1 VGSIGPGASLIKDF
15 YIVELDHYA
24 RRGRGTGAA
33 LARGGRGSLVSCPP
47 GTDLVTVEIMRR
59 NTLGLLAIL
68 AMAGCV
74 QHDEHDLAKSSNRLD
89 LAKDFLRKHQL
100 EAAEAECNRAL
111 AFNAGNDEAYNVRGL
126 VAMVRA
132 LDTVRTLEIDTCLTG
147 IDAEVTQRD
156 LDKFLH
162 KADADFASAAKLTPE
177 YGEAWSN
184 RGVVRTLLEDY
195 PAAAEY
201 LGQALANPVRLDSP
215 GLTRS
220 HLGWALFHEAKYV
233 DAANEL
239 RQAVQFQPNM
249 CVATYRL
256 ARVYFARE
264 EWEKAAELF
273 QITSDD
279 PSCGSQ
285 EASLYLMKTRMQ
297 QGLVDDARRARDAC
311 LHISPKSCIASQCRA
326 DGGRLGT
333 QTAAAASAA
342 VPQH

>member
-1 VGSIGPGASLIKDF
+1 
-15 YIVELDHYA
+15 
-24 RRGRGTGAA
+24 
-33 LARGGRGSLVSCPP
+33 
-47 GTDLVTVEIMRR
+47 M
-59 NTLGLLAIL
+59 IL
-68 AMAGCV
+68 AAAGCM
-74 QHDEHDLAKSSNRLD
+74 QQRDDRELSKSATRLD

-100 EAAEAECNRAL
+100 EAADAECNRAL
-111 AFNAGNDEAYNVRGL
+111 AFNPANDEAYNVRGL
-126 VAMVRA
+126 VELVHA
-132 LDTVRTLEIDTCLTG
+132 LDTLRLSEIDSCLTG

-156 LDKFLH
+156 LDGYLH
-162 KADADFASAAKLTPE
+162 KADADFGAAAKLAPD

-184 RGVVRTLLEDY
+184 RGVVRNLLEDY
-195 PAAAEY
+195 AGATEY
-201 LGQALANPVRLDSP
+201 LDQALANPARLDSP

-220 HLGWALFHEAKYV
+220 HLGWAMFHQAKYV
-233 DAANEL
+233 EAANEL

-297 QGLVDDARRARDAC
+297 QGLVDDARRARDTC

-326 DGGRLGT
+326 EGGRLGAL
-333 QTAAAASAA
+333 TATASAA
-342 VPQH
+342 AGRQP